1 MAGRRKLDNVKIRA
15 SLNVKCTH
23 CDEERHLPKGE
34 IELVKP
40 NRIIVHAA
48 ITVLLIVDCYAT
60 PVRAARRFVNVQG
73 MSYSI
78 QSDGLV
84 QQAPVRRSLHLYYH
98 MVPRIILWVAGSA
111 SRHPF
116 LIHIVIYIPLVSAS
130 NSALVSP
137 NESLPL
143 GELVNIKLKS
153 LGIGNILG
161 VEINVIDEVVG
172 IVGQCIAVIWQPLRG
187 ERPYEVIIPENIRI
201 RPRASDTVQYGGGS
215 AECRRRNSRR
225 P

>member
-1 MAGRRKLDNVKIRA
+1 VAGRRKLDNVKIRA

-34 IELVKP
+34 IKLVEP
-40 NRIIVHAA
+40 DRIIVHAVVA
-48 ITVLLIVDCYAT
+48 VLLVVDCYAT
-60 PVRAARRFVNVQG
+60 PVRAARRLVNVQS
-73 MSYSI
+73 MSCSI
-78 QSDGLV
+78 QSDGLE
-84 QQAPVRRSLHLYYH
+84 QQSSVRRPLHLDYN
-98 MVPRIILWVAGSA
+98 MVPGIILRIARDP

-116 LIHIVIYIPLVSAS
+116 LIHIVIYVPLVSAS
-130 NSALVSP
+130 NSALVPP
-137 NESLPL
+137 NESLRL
-143 GELVNIKLKS
+143 GELIDIKLKS